1 MRRSVRDV
9 VFIDGVRTPFGKAGP
24 KSQYAETR
32 ADDMVVAL
40 IRELIARNPQLPP
53 ERLGEV
59 AMAAT
64 TQTGDQGLT
73 LGRTAAILAGLPA
86 PKQPS

>member
-59 AMAAT
+59 AMGAT
-64 TQTGDQGLT
+64 VARYGWSLT
-73 LGRTAAILAGLPA
+73 TP
-86 PKQPS
+86 